1 MTNEDLMK
9 MHDNEWAR
17 YMIEV
22 IYLLWFQV
30 FCTTLPI
37 YGAHTPRLIEFARA
51 LLGHIRQKLKP
62 MRDIELI
69 YRWLFDA
76 CGTCKQTT
84 LLQELYKEMTKS
96 NITPDKVTSGTYYQ
110 SLMQSKRMGGAKELD

>member
-1 MTNEDLMK
+1 

-17 YMIEV
+17 YMIET
-22 IYLLWFQV
+22 IYLLWYQV

-37 YGAHTPRLIEFARA
+37 YSSHSPHLIDFGRRL
-51 LLGHIRQKLKP
+51 LNYTKSKLKP

-76 CGTCKQTT
+76 CGTCKQIN
-84 LLQELYKEMTKS
+84 ELREMYKEMTKY
-96 NITPDKVTSGTYYQ
+96 NVIPDKVTSGVYY
-110 SLMQSKRMGGAKELD
+110 